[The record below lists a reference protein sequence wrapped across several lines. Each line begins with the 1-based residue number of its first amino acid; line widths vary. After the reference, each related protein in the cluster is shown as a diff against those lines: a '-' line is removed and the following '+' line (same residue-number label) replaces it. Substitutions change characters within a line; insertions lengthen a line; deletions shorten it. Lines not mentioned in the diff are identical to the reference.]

1 MAHDPAPRRGAAQTR
16 SLGSARAGTTNAWR
30 IHVTSIALIPL
41 TFGFVWILLS
51 LVGKDYA
58 GVRAELGRPF
68 PAIVLLLFI
77 LAGVYHM
84 KIGMQSII
92 DDYIHSTHG
101 KEWALVANSLFCAA
115 VGLASIFA
123 VLKLG
128 LA

>member
-1 MAHDPAPRRGAAQTR
+1 MAHDPGSRRSAAQTR
-16 SLGSARAGTTNAWR
+16 FLGSARAGTSSAWR
-30 IHVTSIALIPL
+30 IHVTSVALIPL
-41 TFGFVWILLS
+41 TFGFVWVLLS
-51 LVGKDYA
+51 LIGKDYA
-58 GVRAELGRPF
+58 AAKAELAQPLS
-68 PAIVLLLFI
+68 AIVLLLFI

-92 DDYIHSTHG
+92 DDYIHSPHG

-123 VLKLG
+123 ILKLG